1 MTTSIRRALARVLVL
16 VGALLTIGAFVS
28 VPLNSA
34 DASTTSTSSTHP
46 FGSRV
51 DYWASTRKGSPYQ
64 YGADGPTRFD
74 CSGLTRWTM
83 AKLGRSLPHSA
94 ARQYNDSDVHHIIS
108 RWRHTGD
115 LVFFHNSGGIYHV
128 GIYAGNGYIWHAPYS
143 GAHVRLE
150 KIWTSSVYYGRVK

>member
-1 MTTSIRRALARVLVL
+1 MTTSIRRILARALIL
-16 VGALLTIGAFVS
+16 VGALLTFTTLVSIPVSGAE
-28 VPLNSA
+28 
-34 DASTTSTSSTHP
+34 ASTAT
-46 FGSRV
+46 FGDRV
-51 DYWASTRKGSPYQ
+51 AYTASTRKGSPYQ

-74 CSGLTRWTM
+74 CSGLTKWTM
-83 AKLGRSLPHSA
+83 SKLGRSLPHSA

-108 RWRHTGD
+108 RWRHKGD
-115 LVFFHNSGGIYHV
+115 LVFFHNSRGIYHV